1 MSELSP
7 KAEARAMELAA
18 TLSRCEPAGTLGRFP
33 SDSGK
38 TQSHL
43 VGLWLLPSLRSKL
56 PRCPLLRASFQRVF
70 SRWLAISPL
79 SRSPQVCTIWSRDW
93 YVPG

>member
-7 KAEARAMELAA
+7 KAEARDMELAA
-18 TLSRCEPAGTLGRFP
+18 TLSRCEPARALGGVAPAPRHNP
-33 SDSGK
+33 SPP
-38 TQSHL
+38 
-43 VGLWLLPSLRSKL
+43 VGRWLLPSLRSKL

>member
-18 TLSRCEPAGTLGRFP
+18 TLSRCEPAGALGRFP

-56 PRCPLLRASFQRVF
+56 PRRPLLRASFQRVF

-79 SRSPQVCTIWSRDW
+79 SRSPQVWTIWSRDW